1 MQTLFSWLGLVG
13 WLAACFAIALFGA
26 QFAPNDWYEQ
36 LTKPSWT
43 PPNEWFPP
51 VWTVLYTLMGVA
63 AWLVWKRK
71 GFTGA
76 SLPLTL
82 FTLQL
87 LFNALWSW
95 LFFDLHAIALAFTD
109 IALLWLAVLATLI
122 TFWRHRPSAGL
133 LLLPYLLWVS
143 FAALLNLAIWQ
154 LNA

>member
-1 MQTLFSWLGLVG
+1 
-13 WLAACFAIALFGA
+13 
-26 QFAPNDWYEQ
+26 
-36 LTKPSWT
+36 
-43 PPNEWFPP
+43 
-51 VWTVLYTLMGVA
+51 MGVA

-71 GFTGA
+71 GFTEA
-76 SLPLTL
+76 PLPFTL
-82 FTLQL
+82 FAIQL

-109 IALLWLAVLATLI
+109 IVLLWLAILATLI

-143 FAALLNLAIWQ
+143 FAALLNLAIWR